1 MSSTVVTRRGA
12 QKSKVKTRAQQAA
25 VEAEDAERKSKF
37 YGRKP
42 ISTSSST
49 LAEAKKRGKLKMSC
63 QAQAAG
69 SVGTDELPVVD
80 HNGVPLKDIYSNAM
94 AAVELV
100 RGATGLVYDEK
111 FAEHRCLWDQGYPE
125 CPERFTR
132 VLERCRELKLVERC
146 QLIEPRM
153 ATEAEL
159 LTKHTAEQVEILKAT
174 KECRDTD
181 ALEELSSHY
190 DAIYI
195 HPSSYDCSLL
205 SAGSTIE
212 LVDAIVSGRVQNGMA
227 IVRPP
232 GHHAMKAEYNGYCF
246 FNNVAIAAQH
256 ALDRLGLRRVLVVD
270 WDVHHGQGTQRMF
283 YNDPRVLYFSIHR
296 YECGSFWPNLRES
309 DFDFIGEGP
318 GLGYNFN
325 VPLNRIGMTNGDY
338 LAIWQ
343 QLLLPVAMEFNPEM
357 VIVSA
362 GYDSALG
369 DEKGQME
376 ITPAFYPHLL
386 SPLLTLAQGRVG
398 VVLEGGYCLTSLAE
412 GGALTLRTL
421 LGDPCPLLV
430 EKLQP
435 PCESMQQTILNC
447 IHSHRPYWK
456 NLQLND
462 TYGLEEV
469 NNINPQPNFHRVTQ
483 LYIQPPPQ
491 PEPIRYATRN
501 CYPLQ
506 SNEETSRIEARLA
519 MLQIATNLTFPV
531 TRVCYVYDELLLEHR
546 NLHEDLH
553 PEQPERIAKIYS
565 RHEEY
570 SLLARMKRLK
580 PRHATTDELCL
591 VHSRQHVN
599 LVRRT
604 VEREEMKQV
613 ADKFNSVYFHPKTF
627 ECATLAAGSVL
638 RVVDEVLNGQ
648 SRSGVCIVR
657 PPGHHAESDMPHGF
671 CIFNNVAIAA
681 QYAVRDHGLKRV
693 LIVDWDV
700 HHGNGTQHIFEG
712 NPKVLYVSV
721 HRYDNGT
728 FFPKS
733 KDANF
738 DVVGSGS
745 GEGFNVNVPW
755 NKKGMGDQEYAAVFQ
770 QIILPIAYEF
780 DPELVLV
787 SAGFDAAVGDP
798 LGGCK
803 VTPEGYGYF
812 THWLSSLAN
821 GRVIVCLEG
830 GYNVNTIS
838 YAMTLCTKSLLGD
851 PLPML
856 QISSRYNGPNS
867 ACVETIR
874 NVLTVQEKFWKS
886 LRFNKKLPNFRS
898 SSAEPDLEGAF
909 NRLNLSSTGSSTA
922 GYSSTSSTPS
932 KEQSTGQE
940 APFDADG
947 GPSGSS
953 SGSTNANDGQQPG
966 GSSSSGSAGGSSA
979 GAKKETLRDF
989 LAANLEA
996 LQNEEMFAVVPL
1008 RDCPHLKEL
1017 NPDNTPERI
1026 STKTPCDGCETQLEN
1041 WVCLLCFRVRCG
1053 RYINEHAALHSLET
1067 EHPLALSFSDLS
1079 VWCYRCESYIDNPIL
1094 YPYKNLVHQDKFDGE
1109 SLVWSYG
1116 SDLLLDVTPAGPGDG
1131 GKAKE

>member
-12 QKSKVKTRAQQAA
+12 QKSKVITRSQQAA

-42 ISTSSST
+42 VSST
-49 LAEAKKRGKLKMSC
+49 LAEAKKRGKLKMSS
-63 QAQAAG
+63 QAAAGGHVG
-69 SVGTDELPVVD
+69 SDGLPLSD
-80 HNGVPLKDIYSNAM
+80 QNGVQLKDIYSNAM
-94 AAVELV
+94 TAAELI
-100 RGATGLVYDEK
+100 RGSTGLVYDEK
-111 FAEHRCLWDQGYPE
+111 FAEYRCLWDQGYPE

-132 VLERCRELKLVERC
+132 VLERCRQLKLVERC
-146 QLIEPRM
+146 QMIEPRM
-153 ATEAEL
+153 ATEAEVL
-159 LTKHTAEQVEILKAT
+159 SKHTPEQVEILKAT
-174 KECRDTD
+174 KEFQDVD

-212 LVDAIVSGRVQNGMA
+212 LVDAVVAGRVQNGMA

-232 GHHAMKAEYNGYCF
+232 GHHAMRAEYNGYCF

-256 ALDRLGLRRVLVVD
+256 ALDKLGLRRVLIVD

-309 DFDFIGEGP
+309 DFDCIGEGP
-318 GLGYNFN
+318 GVGYNFN

-343 QLLLPVAMEFNPEM
+343 QLLLPVAMEFDPEM

-376 ITPAFYPHLL
+376 LTPAFYPHLL
-386 SPLLTLAQGRVG
+386 SPLLSLAQGRVA
-398 VVLEGGYCLTSLAE
+398 VVLEGGYCLSSLAE
-412 GGALTLRTL
+412 GGALTLRAL
-421 LGDPCPLLV
+421 LGDPCPVLV

-435 PCESMQQTILNC
+435 PCETMQQTILNC

-456 NLQLND
+456 NLQLNE

-469 NNINPQPNFHRVTQ
+469 NNVNPQPNFHQVTQ

-506 SNEETSRIEARLA
+506 SDDEKNRIEERLT
-519 MLQIATNLTFPV
+519 MLQIATNLNFPP
-531 TRVCYVYDELLLEHR
+531 TRVCYVYDERLLEHR

-553 PEQPERIAKIYS
+553 PEQPQRIAKIYQ

-570 SLLARMKRLK
+570 RLLARMKQLK
-580 PRHATTDELCL
+580 SRHATTDELCL

-638 RVVDEVLNGQ
+638 QVVDEVLNGL

-657 PPGHHAESDMPHGF
+657 PPGHHAESDLPHGF

-681 QYAVRDHGLKRV
+681 QYAIRDHGLKRV

-700 HHGNGTQHIFEG
+700 HHGNGTQHIFES

-733 KDANF
+733 RDANF
-738 DVVGSGS
+738 DVVGSGA

-787 SAGFDAAVGDP
+787 SAGFDAAIGDP

-821 GRVIVCLEG
+821 GRVIVSLEG

-851 PLPML
+851 PLPLL
-856 QISSRYNGPNS
+856 QLNSRYNGPNS
-867 ACVETIR
+867 ASQETIR
-874 NVLTVQEKFWKS
+874 SVLTVQEKFWKS
-886 LRFNKKLPNFRS
+886 LRFNKKLPNFCS
-898 SSAEPDLEGAF
+898 AAEPDLEGAF
-909 NRLNLSSTGSSTA
+909 NRLQLSSTDTSTTGCSTA
-922 GYSSTSSTPS
+922 SSSPS
-932 KEQSTGQE
+932 KEQTVGLVPG
-940 APFDADG
+940 APFDGDDPA
-947 GPSGSS
+947 GSRS
-953 SGSTNANDGQQPG
+953 SGKMTTIADDGQQPG
-966 GSSSSGSAGGSSA
+966 GSAGRSSA
-979 GAKKETLRDF
+979 DVKKETLRDF

-1017 NPDNTPERI
+1017 NPDNSPEKI
-1026 STKTPCDGCETQLEN
+1026 STKTPCDGCESPLEN
-1041 WVCLLCFRVRCG
+1041 WICLHCFRVHCG
-1053 RYINEHAALHSLET
+1053 RYINEHAALHSLEAD
-1067 EHPLALSFSDLS
+1067 HPLALSFSDLS
-1079 VWCYRCESYIDNPIL
+1079 VWCYRCESYIDNPVL
-1094 YPYKNLVHQDKFDGE
+1094 YRYKNLVHEDKFDGE

-1116 SDLLLDVTPAGPGDG
+1116 SDLLLQVTPGAPAGTKP
-1131 GKAKE
+1131 KE

>member
-1 MSSTVVTRRGA
+1 MSSTVVTRQGA
-12 QKSKVKTRAQQAA
+12 QKTKITTRAQRAS
-25 VEAEDAERKSKF
+25 VEAAETERKAKF
-37 YGRKP
+37 YGTRKP
-42 ISTSSST
+42 NPA
-49 LAEAKKRGKLKMSC
+49 LAEAKKRGKLKMSTEPKEG
-63 QAQAAG
+63 AANPDQNG
-69 SVGTDELPVVD
+69 GVVQ
-80 HNGVPLKDIYSNAM
+80 LKDIYGSAI
-94 AAVELV
+94 AATELV
-100 RGATGLVYDEK
+100 RGPTGLVYDEK
-111 FAEHRCLWDQGYPE
+111 FAEHRCLWDDGYPE

-146 QLIEPRM
+146 AVIEPRM
-153 ATEAEL
+153 ASEEEV
-159 LTKHTAEQVEILKAT
+159 LTKHTPEQLEILKSTRGSQDVA
-174 KECRDTD
+174 

-190 DAIYI
+190 DAVFI

-212 LVDAIVSGRVQNGMA
+212 LVDAILEGRVQNGMA
-227 IVRPP
+227 IIRPP

-256 ALDRLGLRRVLVVD
+256 ALDKRGLKRILVVD
-270 WDVHHGQGTQRMF
+270 WDIHHGQGTQRMF
-283 YNDPRVLYFSIHR
+283 YDDPRVLYFSIHR
-296 YECGSFWPNLRES
+296 YECGTFWPNLRES
-309 DFDFIGEGP
+309 DFDCIGEGA

-343 QLLLPVAMEFNPEM
+343 QLLLPVALEYQPEL
-357 VIVSA
+357 ILVSA
-362 GYDSALG
+362 GYDAAFG
-369 DEKGQME
+369 CPEGQME

-386 SPLLTLAQGRVG
+386 SPLMSLAQGKVA

-412 GGALTLRTL
+412 GGALTLRAL

-447 IHSHRPYWK
+447 VHSHRPYWK
-456 NLQLND
+456 NLQLNA
-462 TYGLEEV
+462 TYGLEEL
-469 NNINPQPNFHRVTQ
+469 NNVNPQPNFHQV
-483 LYIQPPPQ
+483 IQYYVQQEPK
-491 PEPIRYATRN
+491 PEPVRYETRN
-501 CYPLQ
+501 CYPVQ
-506 SNEETSRIEARLA
+506 ASEEKNRIEERLA
-519 MLQIATNLTFPV
+519 MLQIATRLTFPA
-531 TRVCYVYDELLLEHR
+531 TRVCYVYDDLLLEHR

-553 PEQPERIAKIYS
+553 PEQPQRIARIFS

-570 SLLARMKRLK
+570 KLLPRMKRLK

-599 LVRRT
+599 VIRRT

-627 ECATLAAGSVL
+627 ECATLATGSVL
-638 RVVDEVLNGQ
+638 QVVDEVLNGQ

-681 QYAVRDHGLKRV
+681 QYAIRDHGLKRV

-700 HHGNGTQHIFEG
+700 HHGNGTQHIFES
-712 NPKVLYVSV
+712 NPKVLYMSV
-721 HRYDNGT
+721 HRYDNAT

-733 KDANF
+733 KDANY
-738 DVVGSGS
+738 DSVGNGT
-745 GEGFNVNVPW
+745 GEGFNVNIPW
-755 NKKGMGDQEYAAVFQ
+755 NKKGMGDQEYAAAFQ
-770 QIILPIAYEF
+770 QVILPIAYEF

-787 SAGFDAAVGDP
+787 SAGFDAAIGDP

-803 VTPEGYGYF
+803 VTPEAYGHF

-830 GYNVNTIS
+830 GYNVNSIS

-856 QISSRYNGPNS
+856 HVSQRYNGPNA
-867 ACVETIR
+867 ACVESIR
-874 NVLTVQEKFWKS
+874 NVLSVQEKFWKS
-886 LRFNKKLPNFRS
+886 LKFNKKLPDFRS
-898 SSAEPDLEGAF
+898 ATGEADLNSAFGKLQ
-909 NRLNLSSTGSSTA
+909 LSAGTSGSSTD
-922 GYSSTSSTPS
+922 SSPAKNSSDDS
-932 KEQSTGQE
+932 GV
-940 APFDADG
+940 PFDGDDQPGPSRRRNKQTTDG
-947 GPSGSS
+947 QQSASGSS
-953 SGSTNANDGQQPG
+953 GAGD
-966 GSSSSGSAGGSSA
+966 GSSNSGT
-979 GAKKETLRDF
+979 KQETLQDF

-996 LQNEEMFAVVPL
+996 LQNEEMFAVIPL

-1017 NPDNTPERI
+1017 NPDNIPDKI
-1026 STKTPCDGCETQLEN
+1026 STNAPCTGCESSVEN
-1041 WVCLLCFRVRCG
+1041 WVCLLCFNVCCG
-1053 RYINEHAALHSLET
+1053 RYINEHAIEHATVT

-1079 VWCYRCESYIDNPIL
+1079 VWCYKCESYVDNPVL
-1094 YPYKNLVHQDKFDGE
+1094 YPYKNLVHQDKFGGE
-1109 SLVWSYG
+1109 QLVWSYG
-1116 SDLLLDVTPAGPGDG
+1116 SDLVLDVKPPTT
-1131 GKAKE
+1131 KTKE